1 MLKSIPFTRA
11 LIYIMLAC
19 LIPTVFVGIHFFF
32 SLNDLDTLEE
42 KIDQVQTLGLQQEK
56 KQATNLIVI
65 NHFRDADHFY
75 IDKHLESLNFL
86 EPETEAL
93 QKIMKNKNFTDD
105 EVIKKRYA
113 FLTSSGNTLRFSE
126 GVVQTLTQFQ
136 ETTETLIH
144 PVEVNVD
151 DIQKILAMVEG
162 LDVGPYKPAASRPQL
177 TILDFKLEKKA
188 SQDKNEIYQ
197 LNMKLLKREF
207 Q

>member
-1 MLKSIPFTRA
+1 MLKGIPFTRA
-11 LIYIMLAC
+11 LIYIMIAC
-19 LIPTVFVGIHFFF
+19 LIPAVFVGIHLLF
-32 SLNDLDTLEE
+32 SLRELDHLED
-42 KIDQVQTLGLQQEK
+42 KIDRIQTLGLQQEK
-56 KQATNLIVI
+56 KQATNLTVI

-75 IDKHLESLNFL
+75 IDKYLESLSFL
-86 EPETEAL
+86 EPEVEAL

-113 FLTSSGNTLRFSE
+113 LLTGSGNTLRFSE
-126 GVVQTLTQFQ
+126 GVVQTLPQFQ

-162 LDVGPYKPAASRPQL
+162 IQVGPYKPAEARPQL
-177 TILDFKLEKKA
+177 IILDFKLEKKA
-188 SQDKNEIYQ
+188 SQDKNEVYQ

>member
-1 MLKSIPFTRA
+1 MLNNIPFSRA
-11 LIYIMLAC
+11 LIYIMIAC
-19 LIPTVFVGIHFFF
+19 LIPAVFVGIHLLF
-32 SLNDLDTLEE
+32 SLRELDSLED
-42 KIDQVQTLGLQQEK
+42 KIDRIQMLGLQQEK
-56 KQATNLIVI
+56 KQATNLTVI

-75 IDKHLESLNFL
+75 IDKYLESLSFL
-86 EPETEAL
+86 EPEAEAL

-113 FLTSSGNTLRFSE
+113 FLTGSGNTLRFSE
-126 GVVQTLTQFQ
+126 GVVQTLPQFQ
-136 ETTETLIH
+136 ETAETLIH

-162 LDVGPYKPAASRPQL
+162 IQVGAYKPAALRPQL
-177 TILDFKLEKKA
+177 LILDFKLEKKA
-188 SQDKNEIYQ
+188 SQDKNEVYQ

>member
-1 MLKSIPFTRA
+1 MFSSLPFSRA
-11 LIYIMLAC
+11 LIYIMIAC
-19 LIPTVFVGIHFFF
+19 LIPAVFIGIYLLF
-32 SLNDLDTLEE
+32 SLKDLDHLED
-42 KIDQVQTLGLQQEK
+42 KIDRVQTLGLQQEK
-56 KQATNLIVI
+56 KQATNLTVI

-75 IDKHLESLNFL
+75 IDKHLEVLNFL
-86 EPETEAL
+86 EPEAEAL

-113 FLTSSGNTLRFSE
+113 LLTGSGNTLRFSE
-126 GVVQTLTQFQ
+126 GVVQTLPQFQ

-162 LDVGPYKPAASRPQL
+162 IQVGAYKPAPLRPQL
-177 TILDFKLEKKA
+177 IILDFKLEKKA
-188 SQDKNEIYQ
+188 GTDKNEVYQ